1 MFGVTGVAEGENV
14 VPEHLLFCRVTQ
26 AMVISKSDCER
37 SSAVNREKDTFKWNW
52 FYSSGEFC
60 GNSVVSFGIVS

>member
-1 MFGVTGVAEGENV
+1 MCGVAGVAEGENV

-37 SSAVNREKDTFKWNW
+37 SSAVNREEDTFRWNW
-52 FYSSGEFC
+52 FIAL
-60 GNSVVSFGIVS
+60 GNSVAIVWLVLV